1 MLAVEWSNIMKNA
14 LFISGNIFAAC
25 GLLLIGI
32 GIAAFQSLTSL
43 YKYLSQFATVDHQ
56 AQINLNTVLIIG
68 GVMVVVGVAQIL
80 TACLR
85 KEKSN

>member
-1 MLAVEWSNIMKNA
+1 MKNA
-14 LFISGNIFAAC
+14 LYISGNIFAAC
-25 GLLLIGI
+25 GLLLIGM
-32 GIAAFQSLTSL
+32 GITAFQSLTSL

-68 GVMVVVGVAQIL
+68 GAMVVVGIVQIL
-80 TACLR
+80 IACLR

>member
-1 MLAVEWSNIMKNA
+1 MKAA
-14 LFISGNIFAAC
+14 LFISGNVFAAN

-32 GIAAFQSLTSL
+32 GITAFQSLTSL

-68 GVMVVVGVAQIL
+68 GAMVVVGIVQIL
-80 TACLR
+80 IACLR
-85 KEKSN
+85 KGKSI

>member
-1 MLAVEWSNIMKNA
+1 MKNA
-14 LFISGNIFAAC
+14 LFISGNVFTAC
-25 GLLLIGI
+25 GLLLIGM
-32 GIAAFQSLTSL
+32 GITAFQSLTSL
-43 YKYLSQFATVDHQ
+43 YKYLSQFATVDHR

-68 GVMVVVGVAQIL
+68 GVMVVVGVTQIL

>member
-1 MLAVEWSNIMKNA
+1 MKNA
-14 LFISGNIFAAC
+14 LFISGNVFTAC
-25 GLLLIGI
+25 SLLLIGM
-32 GIAAFQSLTSL
+32 GITAFQSLTSL

-56 AQINLNTVLIIG
+56 AQISLNTVLIIG

-85 KEKSN
+85 KEKFN

>member
-1 MLAVEWSNIMKNA
+1 MKNA

-32 GIAAFQSLTSL
+32 GITAFQSLTSL
-43 YKYLSQFATVDHQ
+43 YKYLSQFATMDHQ

-68 GVMVVVGVAQIL
+68 GAMVVVGIVQIL
-80 TACLR
+80 IAYLR

>member
-1 MLAVEWSNIMKNA
+1 MRNA
-14 LFISGNIFAAC
+14 LFISGNILAAC
-25 GLLLIGI
+25 GLLVIGI
-32 GIAAFQSLTSL
+32 GITAFQSLTSL

-68 GVMVVVGVAQIL
+68 GAMVVVGIVQIL
-80 TACLR
+80 IACLR

>member
-1 MLAVEWSNIMKNA
+1 MRNA

-32 GIAAFQSLTSL
+32 GITAFQSLTSL
-43 YKYLSQFATVDHQ
+43 YKYLYQFTTVDLQ
-56 AQINLNTVLIIG
+56 AQISLNTVLIIG
-68 GVMVVVGVAQIL
+68 GVMVAVGVVQIFI
-80 TACLR
+80 ACLR

>member
-1 MLAVEWSNIMKNA
+1 MKNA

-32 GIAAFQSLTSL
+32 GITAMQSLTSL
-43 YKYLSQFATVDHQ
+43 YKYLSQFATVDHKV
-56 AQINLNTVLIIG
+56 QIGLNTVLFIG
-68 GVMVVVGVAQIL
+68 GAMVVVGIVQIL
-80 TACLR
+80 IACLR

>member
-1 MLAVEWSNIMKNA
+1 MKNA
-14 LFISGNIFAAC
+14 LYISGNIFAAC

-32 GIAAFQSLTSL
+32 GITAFQSLTSI

-56 AQINLNTVLIIG
+56 AQISLNTVFIIG
-68 GVMVVVGVAQIL
+68 GAMVVVGVVQIL
-80 TACLR
+80 IACLR

>member
-1 MLAVEWSNIMKNA
+1 MKNA
-14 LFISGNIFAAC
+14 LYISGNIFAAC
-25 GLLLIGI
+25 GLLLIGM
-32 GIAAFQSLTSL
+32 GITAFQSLTSL

-68 GVMVVVGVAQIL
+68 GAMVVVGIVQIL
-80 TACLR
+80 ITCLR

>member
-1 MLAVEWSNIMKNA
+1 MKNA

-32 GIAAFQSLTSL
+32 GITAFQTLTSL

-68 GVMVVVGVAQIL
+68 GAMVVVGIAQIL
-80 TACLR
+80 IVCLR
-85 KEKSN
+85 KNKSN

>member
-1 MLAVEWSNIMKNA
+1 MRNA

-25 GLLLIGI
+25 VLLLIGV

-68 GVMVVVGVAQIL
+68 GAMVVVGIVQIII
-80 TACLR
+80 ACLC
-85 KEKSN
+85 KGKSN

>member
-1 MLAVEWSNIMKNA
+1 MKNA
-14 LFISGNIFAAC
+14 LFISGNIFAVC

-32 GIAAFQSLTSL
+32 GITAFQSLTSL
-43 YKYLSQFATVDHQ
+43 YKYLSQFATMDHQ

>member
-1 MLAVEWSNIMKNA
+1 MKNA

-43 YKYLSQFATVDHQ
+43 YNYLSQFATVDHQ

-68 GVMVVVGVAQIL
+68 GVMVVVGIIQIIIASL
-80 TACLR
+80 H
-85 KEKSN
+85 KSKTN

>member
-1 MLAVEWSNIMKNA
+1 MRNA

-25 GLLLIGI
+25 GLLLIGM
-32 GIAAFQSLTSL
+32 GITAFQSLTSL

-80 TACLR
+80 NACLR